1 MGNSV
6 VAEERD
12 VPVLHSDIVELSST
26 VYVE

>member
-12 VPVLHSDIVELSST
+12 VPVIHSDIEEPSST